1 MDAKTLIDA
10 VNAIP
15 KAESAVGLLVLAFKV
30 DRGTQPAEFNFP
42 AEVKMLTAS
51 LLHAIKWDEEAAL
64 NSKRLNDLDRSAA
77 CMELQ
82 LAFFNAGVNPPCSFI
97 MICQKNGWGVNE
109 GGRLVKK

>member
-10 VNAIP
+10 INAIP

-42 AEVKMLTAS
+42 AEVKMLTDA
-51 LLHAIKWDEEAAL
+51 LRAGLIAGLDEF
-64 NSKRLNDLDRSAA
+64 NQKRITDLYRSAD